1 MAINE
6 SDVIKVTEPL
16 SEGCDVDKQDHI
28 CNNCYTNTG
37 ACTRQE

>member
-16 SEGCDVDKQDHI
+16 SEHCEVDKQDHI
-28 CNNCYTNTG
+28 CNNCYTDKG
-37 ACTRQE
+37 SCTLKE